1 MTQPP
6 PSLRDLSA
14 YALFHSSSLNLPLL
28 VSAKVSVSSGG
39 TERVQLTAFGACHK
53 TVWTEKCCKMYRCLF
68 LLQSI
73 YTFPKTVIMKR
84 PNFFTVAKPQTSVT
98 KLKSSPKR
106 CYHPVQNKLQILL
119 PFWFHTETSKYSNT
133 TQTSENY
140 CNQWHYK
147 ANSSYPKLFWFGLT
161 SIDVHVV
168 YTVQPI
174 SFSEAV
180 SSNCSNILFYWKHFN
195 K

>member
-1 MTQPP
+1 MLSFIPP
-6 PSLRDLSA
+6 PLTFLFLSLQKCPWAVEGQREFNW
-14 YALFHSSSLNLPLL
+14 LFFEPATKLW
-28 VSAKVSVSSGG
+28 K
-39 TERVQLTAFGACHK
+39 
-53 TVWTEKCCKMYRCLF
+53 EKCCKMYRCLF

-106 CYHPVQNKLQILL
+106 CYHPVKLQILL

-174 SFSEAV
+174 SFSEAF